1 MKIAMHNPHTGGT
14 GEVEVDRLQ
23 EAIADG
29 LVPQSDVEMFNPA
42 TEGAGVVPAANLAAA
57 LQDGLLPVGSRKH
70 RIATTGKLESAARGA
85 AQGFTF
91 NLADEAQA
99 GIRSIFSDKT
109 YQQLRDEYREGD
121 EIAREANPKTFMG
134 SEIGAGVASSF
145 IPGLGAVGAIQKGAK
160 LGQVLKAGA
169 TMGALSGFGASDA
182 DLTKGDIGGAA
193 KDTGMGALLG
203 AGGNAAFMGV
213 GKAVSGAGRFVKEGL
228 EEAFDPVRNRVAALG
243 GKSKEF
249 TDLVSK
255 GAKGAYNKGEEATNV
270 LAKNGVFKG
279 NPKGDELLS
288 RLGKEMDDA
297 VTLMHEAMAD
307 VGGVN
312 VGDARAIFYGSIG
325 DLQPLNHQMDRL
337 LKEARPDELPML
349 KTAVADLVAR
359 VDDTGGDLGKIW
371 DLKKLLGQYAGAA
384 YKKAPEEVTAAERAW
399 MLANE
404 HLDEIVT
411 QVTDRIAKQ
420 TGKTSLSEANE
431 KFAAAATWF
440 KPLAKKLGAEG
451 WQANVGGMRY
461 RDWFAGSATTGVL
474 MGLGVPAEVAMPLG
488 VAGSAVNS
496 VIRSTPGRLARAKMG
511 EQMKVMA
518 NAAAQQAGK
527 LPRTTPAIQ
536 KLTGQYIG
544 MVQQMLPPDV
554 ASRLQQFA
562 TTQNPKEAGEML
574 KSLMADS
581 TVRGLVLSLPGL
593 KEMLAPSKYQS
604 EFDGHV
610 FAPEDKA
617 MAAKQYTK
625 MGFDPV
631 TEAQK
636 VSELNR
642 TGRLDPALFAPPP
655 PDYGDVVADFNS
667 RLTELGY

>member
-1 MKIAMHNPHTGGT
+1 MARVIDPRDNAE
-14 GEVEVDRLQ
+14 GEVDPDDIPR
-23 EAIADG
+23 
-29 LVPQSDVEMFNPA
+29 
-42 TEGAGVVPAANLAAA
+42 A
-57 LQDGLLPVGSRKH
+57 LQDGVEFMDPIELYDAKSKEVYTVTPQEAQKALQAGLVPVGSRAHKV
-70 RIATTGKLESAARGA
+70 ATTGYLESAARGA

-134 SEIGAGVASSF
+134 GELGAGVASSF
-145 IPGLGAVGAIQKGAK
+145 IPGVGAVGAIQKGAN
-160 LGQVLKAGA
+160 LGKVLKAGA

-193 KDTGMGALLG
+193 KDVGMGALMG
-203 AGGNAAFMGV
+203 AGGNAVSMGV
-213 GKAVSGAGRFVKEGL
+213 GKAVSSGANMLKEGIQ
-228 EEAFDPVRNRVAALG
+228 EAFDPVRNRVAALG
-243 GKSKEF
+243 GKTKEF
-249 TDLVSK
+249 TDLLNAGAKGTYNK
-255 GAKGAYNKGEEATNV
+255 GAKATEV
-270 LAKNGVFKG
+270 LAKHGVFDD
-279 NPKGDELLS
+279 NPKGIDMLKRLSDQMDTAVDE
-288 RLGKEMDDA
+288 
-297 VTLMHEAMAD
+297 MHGAIAK

-312 VGDARAIFYGSIG
+312 VGSPRDIFNGSVNN
-325 DLQPLNHQMDRL
+325 LPPLSNRIMKL
-337 LKEARPDELPML
+337 LEETRPDELPGANG
-349 KTAVADLVAR
+349 AVHDIIERIEGTNGDLVK
-359 VDDTGGDLGKIW
+359 LW
-371 DLKKLLGQYAGAA
+371 DVKKLFGQFAGAA
-384 YKKAPEEVTAAERAW
+384 YKKAPEEITAAERAW

-404 HLDEIVT
+404 HLDEV
-411 QVTDRIAKQ
+411 VTDITDRVAKQ
-420 TGKTSLSEANE
+420 TGDTSLSAANE
-431 KFAAAATWF
+431 RFAAAATWF

-461 RDWFAGSATTGVL
+461 RDWFAGSATAGVL

-496 VIRSTPGRLARAKMG
+496 VVRSTPGRLARAKMG
-511 EQMKVMA
+511 EQMQAMK
-518 NAAAQQAGK
+518 NAMAQQAGK
-527 LPRTTPAIQ
+527 MPRTTPAIQ
-536 KLTGQYIG
+536 KLTGQYLG
-544 MVQQMLPPDV
+544 AVQQMLPPDV
-554 ASRLQQFA
+554 ASRLQQFS

-574 KSLMADS
+574 KSLMANS